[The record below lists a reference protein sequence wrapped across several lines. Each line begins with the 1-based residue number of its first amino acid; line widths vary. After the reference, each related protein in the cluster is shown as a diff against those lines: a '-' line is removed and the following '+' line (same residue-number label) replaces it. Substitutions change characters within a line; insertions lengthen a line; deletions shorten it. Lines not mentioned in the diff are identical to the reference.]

1 MRRLLFLLS
10 TFFFIFMHFYLNKIK
25 INFDFIKTIL
35 IFVPLKRNIMLPCYC
50 PGCTCQL
57 NVKSLQCTC
66 CGTEVTGKYELPALL
81 LLSPEEQDFVLSFV
95 KQSGSLK
102 EMANQLKLSYPTVRN
117 RLNDVI
123 EKIKAY
129 EK

>member
-1 MRRLLFLLS
+1 
-10 TFFFIFMHFYLNKIK
+10 
-25 INFDFIKTIL
+25 
-35 IFVPLKRNIMLPCYC
+35 MLPCYC

-57 NVKSLQCTC
+57 NVKSLKCTC
-66 CGTEVTGKYELPALL
+66 CGTEVTGNYTFPALL
-81 LLSPEEQDFVLSFV
+81 RLSVEEQEFVLSFV

-117 RLNDVI
+117 RLNDII
-123 EKIKAY
+123 EKIKSY